1 MQLQT
6 GPQFVSVPHPVDA
19 APRECAEHHVLFAHR
34 VSAVCQSGAHSRHA
48 DQGQRTRPT
57 LARPDRWIVTCEQ
70 DGFAIESELH
80 LLNWEPQTQ
89 ASSFGWGFRDA
100 SGVALI
106 HWDIRDGLVD
116 AETAALALKSR
127 PGTVIERERH
137 LLTLMRYTELSPARG
152 PCGCIPGIAS

>member
-1 MQLQT
+1 MLLLASAPSITFCSLT
-6 GPQFVSVPHPVDA
+6 GSVQFVNPARILVMPTKANGLDQPSLVQIDG
-19 APRECAEHHVLFAHR
+19 
-34 VSAVCQSGAHSRHA
+34 SSRA
-48 DQGQRTRPT
+48 SK
-57 LARPDRWIVTCEQ
+57 I
-70 DGFAIESELH
+70 GFAIESELH